1 MWCTLKCTTSEFFCI
16 RQYSNMALAICR
28 RRSSSINQLFLYL
41 PSSKKTGRWKL
52 LAVAMV
58 WSEPLGRHAI
68 PLKRSWCSGIPG
80 VLPSSRG
87 KSGGTSYVWGQLM
100 MSGVPVQMIPGV
112 VGVVS
117 ANVPVALLL
126 SWEECPCHRVSL
138 LDVAQG
144 HLLLHWAVARCPKAI
159 TFPGGKA
166 NTSQND
172 GIDEVPQIFYEGS
185 QSLEYTCDPTNRLG
199 VWRIFVIL
207 LEDHTQLTDI
217 FWWPATIADQM
228 PRRIF
233 LLLWEH
239 LTLSRYIWS
248 YGKLQ
253 HSGAPV
259 KDFNLQA
266 KFRSSRSSPIFPS
279 G

>member
-41 PSSKKTGRWKL
+41 PSSKKTGRWEL

-58 WSEPLGRHAI
+58 WSEPLGRHVN

-80 VLPSSRG
+80 SFHLQMENLEGHV
-87 KSGGTSYVWGQLM
+87 YVWGQLM

-112 VGVVS
+112 VGVFS
-117 ANVPVALLL
+117 ATVLVALLF

-166 NTSQND
+166 NTRYGHLND

-185 QSLEYTCDPTNRLG
+185 QSLEYTCDPT
-199 VWRIFVIL
+199 
-207 LEDHTQLTDI
+207 
-217 FWWPATIADQM
+217 
-228 PRRIF
+228 
-233 LLLWEH
+233 
-239 LTLSRYIWS
+239 SRYFCHTF
-248 YGKLQ
+248 G
-253 HSGAPV
+253 
-259 KDFNLQA
+259 
-266 KFRSSRSSPIFPS
+266 RSHPLDRHFQMVGYDRWPDD
-279 G
+279 